1 MLNIQLKTS
10 NGVER
15 VCTFITVCP
24 RESLNF
30 ASTYSE
36 HPFVDISFGD
46 RFDFG
51 FYLFDKLRHSD
62 SIRSHYRTGL
72 LGGHFVGRRLFIR
85 RRVSRISLLVDQPGE
100 ARGHHAAHSGDG

>member
-36 HPFVDISFGD
+36 HPFVDISCKD

-72 LGGHFVGRRLFIR
+72 LSGHFVRRRLLIR
-85 RRVSRISLLVDQPGE
+85 RRVARISLLMDQSGE